1 MKKLLTLVIVFFLT
15 LTLVACSKGENLQQ
29 TENFKIVSLAPS
41 STEIVAA
48 LGKLENLVGVS
59 DFCNYPEEVL
69 SIEKVGN
76 AFNVNFEKIVGLQPD
91 LVLLMNEGEVADRL
105 RELDIQVLILNPT
118 TIEEIYEDILKVAEI
133 LKVEEK
139 GQEIVNK
146 MKDDLKKIQKETL
159 EEKPTVFILLD
170 STAFW
175 TTGKGTFYNEVI
187 EKSGGINIAAEETGW
202 LEFSAEKLLELD
214 PDVILYTW
222 EPSEELT
229 SLPVWQN
236 LTAVKEGR
244 TYLID
249 GDLTSRPGPRIVEGI
264 ATIAKILKG
273 E

>member
-1 MKKLLTLVIVFFLT
+1 MKKLLTLVMVLILALT
-15 LTLVACSKGENLQQ
+15 LAACTGRNSQQ
-29 TENFKIVSLAPS
+29 TENLKIVSLAPS

-69 SIEKVGN
+69 GIEKVGN
-76 AFNVNFEKIVGLQPD
+76 AFDVNFEKIVALQPD
-91 LVLLMNEGEVADRL
+91 IVLLMNEGEVADRL
-105 RELDIQVLILNPT
+105 RELDIQVLVLNPT
-118 TIEEIYEDILKVAEI
+118 TIEEIYEDILKVAEV

-139 GQEIVNK
+139 GRQLVDK
-146 MKDDLKKIQKETL
+146 MKDDLNKIQKETS
-159 EEKPTVFILLD
+159 EDKKTVFILLD
-170 STAFW
+170 STDFW
-175 TTGKGTFYNEVI
+175 TAGKGTFYHEVI
-187 EKSGGINIAAEETGW
+187 EKSGGINIAAGETGW
-202 LEFSAEKLLELD
+202 LVFSSEKLLELD
-214 PDVILYTW
+214 PDVILYSW

-249 GDLTSRPGPRIVEGI
+249 GDLTSRPGPRIIEGI
-264 ATIAKILKG
+264 RVIAKILKG